1 MGISARGAAYGRV
14 LSTEQIS
21 QGASTASGL
30 TVPAA
35 ARSAFVTMGANPVRF
50 RSDGTDPTTSVG
62 HYVAANGN
70 LELFGDE
77 LNTIKF
83 ISTTSTSNIFVTYY
97 KE

>member
-1 MGISARGAAYGRV
+1 MGISARGSSFGRV
-14 LSTEQIS
+14 LSSETIAQDAVTA
-21 QGASTASGL
+21 GAL

-35 ARSAFVTMGANPVRF
+35 ARSAFVTMGDNPVRF
-50 RSDGTDPTTSVG
+50 RSDGTNPTTSVG

-77 LNTIKF
+77 MSQIRF

-97 KE
+97 QE